1 MSSFPLNMER
11 MTKVETIAE
20 RKSFSLSVVSRAR
33 NVEKVLMVRMM
44 YLFFV
49 VMAALF
55 FLIVHEM
62 DIHNVFRL
70 VIIAEMEGLYVAN
83 NYFCSRAET
92 ISSVTFLASPYSM
105 IVLSA
110 KNSGFSTPE

>member
-1 MSSFPLNMER
+1 
-11 MTKVETIAE
+11 
-20 RKSFSLSVVSRAR
+20 
-33 NVEKVLMVRMM
+33 MVRMM